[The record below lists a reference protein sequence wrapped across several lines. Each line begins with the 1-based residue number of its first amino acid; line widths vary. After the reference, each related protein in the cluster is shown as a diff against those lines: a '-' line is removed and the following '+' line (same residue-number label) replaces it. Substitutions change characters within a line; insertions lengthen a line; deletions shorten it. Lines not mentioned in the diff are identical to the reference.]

1 MLRTASALKRIG
13 VRWAPRNAIMVYT
26 DEKQNFSGKNKD
38 TNQEIEE
45 INSVGLSVI
54 VKFDGNIDRDI
65 ATSGY
70 VYVLR

>member
-1 MLRTASALKRIG
+1 
-13 VRWAPRNAIMVYT
+13 MVYT
-26 DEKQNFSGKNKD
+26 DKKQNFSGKNKD